1 MPGGAEGGRG
11 APHGRV
17 GHSVSHFA
25 YLAQATGSDVE
36 ELSVGTGVGTGFYV
50 VFVRH
55 LAGSSGVGDTYMVL
69 GYVRNTGNS
78 KFSVVGSAPS
88 GTTAALVD
96 GSIKLSWPDGV
107 WPQAWLFRVA

>member
-25 YLAQATGSDVE
+25 CLAQATGSDVE
-36 ELSVGTGVGTGFYV
+36 ELSVGTGVGTGCYV

-69 GYVRNTGNS
+69 GYVRNTGGS